1 MNTSLLSQCLYHVQ
15 RISKLVHMWDT
26 LRGPGMAMS
35 TDNLD
40 QLLTSI
46 SPIEINTQI
55 TDEQIAPLLERIQ
68 KAERILTNTLVGDV
82 YLNDDRDRE
91 IIVARMAMC
100 NVLKQIRNVDDQIP
114 SVNELWDQNDGEE
127 WATV

>member
-1 MNTSLLSQCLYHVQ
+1 MNATLLSQCLYHAQ
-15 RISKLVHMWDT
+15 RISKLVDMWDK

-35 TDNLD
+35 TENLD

-46 SPIEINTQI
+46 SPIEINAQI
-55 TDEQIAPLLERIQ
+55 TNEQIAPLLEHIQ
-68 KAERILTNTLVGDV
+68 KAERILINTLVGDV

-100 NVLKQIRNVDDQIP
+100 NVLKQIRNLDDQIT
-114 SVNELWDQNDGEE
+114 SVNELWYQNDGEE

>member
-1 MNTSLLSQCLYHVQ
+1 MNISLLSQCLYHAQ
-15 RISKLVHMWDT
+15 RISKLVHMWDK

-46 SPIEINTQI
+46 SPVETNAQI

-114 SVNELWDQNDGEE
+114 LVNELWYQNDGEE